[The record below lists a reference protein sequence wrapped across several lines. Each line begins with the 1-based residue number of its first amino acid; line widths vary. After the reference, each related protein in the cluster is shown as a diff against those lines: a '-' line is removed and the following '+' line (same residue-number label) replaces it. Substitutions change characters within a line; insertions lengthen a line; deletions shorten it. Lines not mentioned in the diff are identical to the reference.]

1 MKRLSLLA
9 VSMLLTC
16 TLFAADIFLR
26 GSVNGW
32 GASGDFKFAT
42 SDNVVYTLEKSF
54 DLFGE
59 FKFGD
64 ANWGDYNYGSGGG
77 AVELDTPLK
86 LAPGGGNFNCGS
98 NSYKVTKI
106 VLNLSENSATIYGEG
121 GELEITSWTVCGSA
135 AVMGSEF
142 DPTDTSNDMVFV
154 GGVYQLQKKGVAL
167 AADAIYE
174 YKFTGNHAWGVGQYP
189 ESMENLEFTVS
200 ADGTYNVTFSWNPAT
215 KEHGVVP
222 ESVTPPTPPVE
233 FDSYMVVGDGELFKL
248 DWAPFPAPFDAEFTL
263 ATTDGIHYSKTVD
276 KVQLNTPGTFAYGF
290 SKNSSYTDILFKDK
304 SHTVTIKEAGV
315 YSIAVAL
322 TVEPGEEPEA
332 KALLT
337 KVDPG
342 TTYYIAGNGDAVT
355 DWCCGKNWD
364 AAGCPMEAGYFTRDL
379 PAGEYEFKITDG
391 TGNNNWGYD
400 AVDATQSTAGYT
412 DNAGNIAFT
421 LDKYSTVAVKFDG
434 SKIILQW
441 TAKDEP
447 VPPVQDTWTLVGD
460 MPPFPVAWTAIPA
473 FDLQTTDGVI
483 YTLVA
488 DDVDMPVETFQYG
501 FRKNHTEEYAP
512 LAEKYTAKLT
522 DGTGN
527 YKVEITIDFSATP
540 VVPQVEFTKNVAPVV
555 YDYYIAGDGSAE
567 TGWTCGLFWQADGCG
582 MADGAYAAKVPAG
595 TYSFKVTQGDWDKDS
610 FGYES
615 VDATASTPGYV
626 NAGGNV
632 QFTVSAEA
640 NIGVTFNGTAIVL
653 TSDVP
658 FGEATIKTWTIAGQE
673 ELMGVFWDP
682 KVESNDMAKDGDVYK
697 LTRSNVSLA
706 AGEYQYKA
714 CANHSW
720 NIATVPADDSNM
732 ILAIDEDGVYTVVF
746 TLDADKA
753 KLSATATKQVVV
765 FDTWTLVGDM
775 PPFPVAWTAIPA
787 FDLQTTDGVIYTLV
801 ADDVDMTVDKFQYG
815 FRKNHTDEY
824 APLEA
829 KYTATLA
836 EGTGSYKVEITLDF
850 TVATDPKVTVNFTKN
865 VTPTYDYYIA
875 GNGDG
880 LNGWTCGITWDPAG
894 CGMAEGQYAAHVQP
908 GTYEFKITNG
918 KWATE
923 GGKDWGVG
931 AVDAIKSTP
940 GYEGT
945 DNVRFSVSSEANIT
959 VSFDGTSII
968 LLSDVPFGEATITSW
983 TAVGEAGL
991 FENAWTPTD
1000 ESNDMQ
1006 FVGGVYQLV
1015 KTGLTLEA
1023 KNYLYKFT
1031 ANHTWSVSEIPSGNA
1046 TLTIAE
1052 AGTYKVTFSLN
1063 PATGEH
1069 GAVPEKETPTSADE
1083 AVEDSIYATNG
1094 TVFCSTPFEVYNLVG
1109 QNVTAQNGSLFGI
1122 YIVKTA
1128 NTVKTVSVK

>member
-32 GASGDFKFAT
+32 GASDDFKFAT

-59 FKFGD
+59 FKFAD
-64 ANWGDYNYGSGGG
+64 ANWGADNYGSGGG

-106 VLNLSENSATIYGEG
+106 VLNLLENSATIYGEG

-135 AVMGSEF
+135 AVMGTEF
-142 DPTDTSNDMVFV
+142 DPTDTSNDMEFV
-154 GGVYQLQKKGVAL
+154 GGVFQLQKKSVAL

-189 ESMENLEFTVS
+189 ESMDNLEFTVS

-215 KEHGVVP
+215 KEYGVVP
-222 ESVTPPTPPVE
+222 ESVTPPTPPVD
-233 FDSYMVVGDGELFKL
+233 FDTYILVGDKELFIF
-248 DWAPFPAPFDAEFTL
+248 DWTPSPMGTDMFTL
-263 ATTDGIHYSKTVD
+263 ETTDGIHYTKTVNG
-276 KVQLNTPGTFAYGF
+276 VPLNVTGTFAYGF
-290 SKNSSYTDILFKDK
+290 SKNGSTTDIIFKDK
-304 SHTVTIKEAGV
+304 SQTVTIEEAAT
-315 YSIAVAL
+315 YNITVAL
-322 TVEPGEEPEA
+322 TVAPGEEPEA
-332 KALLT
+332 QAELT
-337 KVDPG
+337 KVLPG
-342 TTYYIAGNGDAVT
+342 TTYYIAGNGDAET
-355 DWCCGKNWD
+355 DWCCGASWTAN
-364 AAGCPMEAGYFTRDL
+364 GCPMESGYFTRDL
-379 PAGEYEFKITDG
+379 PAGEYKFKITDG
-391 TGNNNWGYD
+391 TWDNNWGYD
-400 AVDATQSTAGYT
+400 AVDAAQSTAGYT
-412 DNAGNIAFT
+412 FDADGNVVFT
-421 LDKYSTVAVKFDG
+421 LETLSAVAVKFDG
-434 SKIILQW
+434 SKIALQW

-447 VPPVQDTWTLVGD
+447 VPG
-460 MPPFPVAWTAIPA
+460 
-473 FDLQTTDGVI
+473 
-483 YTLVA
+483 
-488 DDVDMPVETFQYG
+488 
-501 FRKNHTEEYAP
+501 
-512 LAEKYTAKLT
+512 
-522 DGTGN
+522 
-527 YKVEITIDFSATP
+527 
-540 VVPQVEFTKNVAPVV
+540 
-555 YDYYIAGDGSAE
+555 
-567 TGWTCGLFWQADGCG
+567 
-582 MADGAYAAKVPAG
+582 
-595 TYSFKVTQGDWDKDS
+595 
-610 FGYES
+610 
-615 VDATASTPGYV
+615 
-626 NAGGNV
+626 
-632 QFTVSAEA
+632 
-640 NIGVTFNGTAIVL
+640 
-653 TSDVP
+653 
-658 FGEATIKTWTIAGQE
+658 
-673 ELMGVFWDP
+673 
-682 KVESNDMAKDGDVYK
+682 
-697 LTRSNVSLA
+697 
-706 AGEYQYKA
+706 
-714 CANHSW
+714 
-720 NIATVPADDSNM
+720 
-732 ILAIDEDGVYTVVF
+732 
-746 TLDADKA
+746 
-753 KLSATATKQVVV
+753 

-775 PPFPVAWTAIPA
+775 PPFPAAWTVEPA
-787 FDLQTTDGVIYTLV
+787 FDLTTTDGVVYTLV

-815 FRKNHTDEY
+815 FRKNHTEDF

-880 LNGWTCGITWDPAG
+880 LNGWTCGITWVADG

-908 GTYEFKITNG
+908 GTYEFKVTDG
-918 KWATE
+918 TWDKT
-923 GGKDWGVG
+923 WGIES
-931 AVDAIKSTP
+931 VDATQSTP

-945 DNVRFSVSSEANIT
+945 DNVKFSVSSEANIT

-1023 KNYLYKFT
+1023 KDYLYKFT

-1063 PATGEH
+1063 PATGEYN
-1069 GAVPEKETPTSADE
+1069 AVPEKEVDPGFDTWTLVGDMPPFPAAWDATMTAFDLATEDGITYTLSAQTEFTVTEFEYGFRKNHTEEYAPLQEKYTATLAEGTGEYQVDIMLDFTVASDPDVKVVFTKVPEPPVTGVTVNVEVPEGTPSCFFYGDFSGNTFVEMTKVDNTHYTISFPDKSPEEVGWGYKFCWESNNWNTQAEPETTYDITDGTMCVVLGWRTQPGTEYKYTTYNDWQVRTDWNGEWDDTWLTLTPNGDGTFSGLGAWGTGTGVNLASNDGPVKKDWYAADDADITIEPGLAVGTQVRITLTVISDDQVNILVENADPTSADE
-1083 AVEDSIYATNG
+1083 AVEDAIYANNG
-1094 TVFCSTPFEVYNLVG
+1094 TVYCNAPFEIYNLVG
-1109 QNVTAQNGSLFGI
+1109 QNVTSQNGTLNGVF
-1122 YIVKTA
+1122 IVKTA
-1128 NTVKTVSVK
+1128 NMVKTVLVK

>member
-32 GASGDFKFAT
+32 GASDDFKFAT

-64 ANWGDYNYGSGGG
+64 ANWGADNYGSGGG

-106 VLNLSENSATIYGEG
+106 VLNLLENSATIYGEG

-154 GGVYQLQKKGVAL
+154 GGVYQLQKKSVAL

-215 KEHGVVP
+215 KKYGVVP
-222 ESVTPPTPPVE
+222 ESVTPPTPPVD
-233 FDSYMVVGDGELFKL
+233 FDTYILVGDAALFYV
-248 DWAPFPAPFDAEFTL
+248 DWTPSPIGVDRFTL
-263 ATTDGIHYSKTVD
+263 ETTDGINYSKSVNNVPIS
-276 KVQLNTPGTFAYGF
+276 KAGTFAYGF
-290 SKNSSYTDILFKDK
+290 SKNGSTTDILFKDK
-304 SHTVTIKEAGV
+304 TKTVTIEEAGTYNV
-315 YSIAVAL
+315 SVSLIVA
-322 TVEPGEEPEA
+322 PGEKPDAEA
-332 KALLT
+332 ILT
-337 KVDPG
+337 KVVEPK
-342 TTYYIAGNGDAVT
+342 YYIAGNGDATT

-364 AAGCPMEAGYFTRDL
+364 EKGCPMEAGYFTRDL
-379 PAGEYEFKITDG
+379 PAGTYMFKITDG
-391 TGNNNWGYD
+391 TWDKNWGYD
-400 AVDATQSTAGYT
+400 AVDPSQSTPGYDT
-412 DNAGNIAFT
+412 DTDGNVVFT
-421 LDKYSTVAVKFDG
+421 LAEYSTVAVNFDG
-434 SKIILQW
+434 SKIALQW
-441 TAKDEP
+441 IKKDEP
-447 VPPVQDTWTLVGD
+447 VVFDTWTLVGD
-460 MPPFPVAWTAIPA
+460 MPPFPAAWDATMTA

-512 LAEKYTAKLT
+512 LEEKYKVSLAE
-522 DGTGN
+522 GVGN
-527 YKVEITIDFSATP
+527 YKVQITLDFTDATN
-540 VVPQVEFTKNVAPVV
+540 PQVDVKFTKNVTPT

-775 PPFPVAWTAIPA
+775 PPFPAAWTVEPA
-787 FDLQTTDGVIYTLV
+787 FDLQTTDGVVYTLV

-815 FRKNHTDEY
+815 FRKNHTEDF

-836 EGTGSYKVEITLDF
+836 EGTGSYKVEITIDF
-850 TVATDPKVTVNFTKN
+850 SATPVVPQVEFTKN
-865 VTPTYDYYIA
+865 PEPPV
-875 GNGDG
+875 G
-880 LNGWTCGITWDPAG
+880 GITVNVTVPANTPACFFYGEMSGNTFVEMTKVDDTHYTTKFADKESIGWGYLFCWESGNFSTKNTGGDFTDEPVDGVINVEVVGWETEPGTEYKYTTYTDWQVRTDWNGSWDPETWLTLTPNVDG
-894 CGMAEGQYAAHVQP
+894 TFSGLGEWGTGEGVNLASNDGPVKKNWYAANDPDITIEP
-908 GTYEFKITNG
+908 GLE
-918 KWATE
+918 
-923 GGKDWGVG
+923 VG
-931 AVDAIKSTP
+931 TQVRFTLTVISD
-940 GYEGT
+940 
-945 DNVRFSVSSEANIT
+945 DNVNIL
-959 VSFDGTSII
+959 V
-968 LLSDVPFGEATITSW
+968 
-983 TAVGEAGL
+983 
-991 FENAWTPTD
+991 ENA
-1000 ESNDMQ
+1000 N
-1006 FVGGVYQLV
+1006 
-1015 KTGLTLEA
+1015 
-1023 KNYLYKFT
+1023 
-1031 ANHTWSVSEIPSGNA
+1031 
-1046 TLTIAE
+1046 
-1052 AGTYKVTFSLN
+1052 
-1063 PATGEH
+1063 
-1069 GAVPEKETPTSADE
+1069 PTSADE

>member
-154 GGVYQLQKKGVAL
+154 GGVYQLQKKSVAL

-263 ATTDGIHYSKTVD
+263 ATTDGIHYSKSVNNVPIS
-276 KVQLNTPGTFAYGF
+276 KAGTFAYGF
-290 SKNSSYTDILFKDK
+290 SKNGSTTDILFKDK

-412 DNAGNIAFT
+412 DNAGNIA
-421 LDKYSTVAVKFDG
+421 
-434 SKIILQW
+434 
-441 TAKDEP
+441 
-447 VPPVQDTWTLVGD
+447 
-460 MPPFPVAWTAIPA
+460 
-473 FDLQTTDGVI
+473 
-483 YTLVA
+483 
-488 DDVDMPVETFQYG
+488 
-501 FRKNHTEEYAP
+501 
-512 LAEKYTAKLT
+512 
-522 DGTGN
+522 
-527 YKVEITIDFSATP
+527 
-540 VVPQVEFTKNVAPVV
+540 
-555 YDYYIAGDGSAE
+555 
-567 TGWTCGLFWQADGCG
+567 
-582 MADGAYAAKVPAG
+582 
-595 TYSFKVTQGDWDKDS
+595 
-610 FGYES
+610 
-615 VDATASTPGYV
+615 
-626 NAGGNV
+626 
-632 QFTVSAEA
+632 
-640 NIGVTFNGTAIVL
+640 
-653 TSDVP
+653 
-658 FGEATIKTWTIAGQE
+658 
-673 ELMGVFWDP
+673 
-682 KVESNDMAKDGDVYK
+682 
-697 LTRSNVSLA
+697 
-706 AGEYQYKA
+706 
-714 CANHSW
+714 
-720 NIATVPADDSNM
+720 
-732 ILAIDEDGVYTVVF
+732 
-746 TLDADKA
+746 
-753 KLSATATKQVVV
+753 
-765 FDTWTLVGDM
+765 
-775 PPFPVAWTAIPA
+775 
-787 FDLQTTDGVIYTLV
+787 
-801 ADDVDMTVDKFQYG
+801 
-815 FRKNHTDEY
+815 
-824 APLEA
+824 
-829 KYTATLA
+829 
-836 EGTGSYKVEITLDF
+836 
-850 TVATDPKVTVNFTKN
+850 
-865 VTPTYDYYIA
+865 
-875 GNGDG
+875 
-880 LNGWTCGITWDPAG
+880 
-894 CGMAEGQYAAHVQP
+894 
-908 GTYEFKITNG
+908 
-918 KWATE
+918 
-923 GGKDWGVG
+923 
-931 AVDAIKSTP
+931 
-940 GYEGT
+940 
-945 DNVRFSVSSEANIT
+945 
-959 VSFDGTSII
+959 
-968 LLSDVPFGEATITSW
+968 
-983 TAVGEAGL
+983 
-991 FENAWTPTD
+991 
-1000 ESNDMQ
+1000 
-1006 FVGGVYQLV
+1006 
-1015 KTGLTLEA
+1015 
-1023 KNYLYKFT
+1023 
-1031 ANHTWSVSEIPSGNA
+1031 
-1046 TLTIAE
+1046 
-1052 AGTYKVTFSLN
+1052 
-1063 PATGEH
+1063 
-1069 GAVPEKETPTSADE
+1069 
-1083 AVEDSIYATNG
+1083 
-1094 TVFCSTPFEVYNLVG
+1094 
-1109 QNVTAQNGSLFGI
+1109 
-1122 YIVKTA
+1122 
-1128 NTVKTVSVK
+1128 

>member
-106 VLNLSENSATIYGEG
+106 VLNLLENSATIYGEG

-154 GGVYQLQKKGVAL
+154 GGVYQLQKKSVAL

-215 KEHGVVP
+215 KVCGVVP
-222 ESVTPPTPPVE
+222 ESVTPPTPPVD
-233 FDSYMVVGDGELFKL
+233 FDTYILVGDAALFYV
-248 DWAPFPAPFDAEFTL
+248 DWTPSPIGVDRFTL
-263 ATTDGIHYSKTVD
+263 ETTDGINYSKSVNNVPIS
-276 KVQLNTPGTFAYGF
+276 KAGTFAYGF
-290 SKNSSYTDILFKDK
+290 SKNGSTTDVLFKEDR
-304 SHTVTIKEAGV
+304 SHTVTVEAATYNISV
-315 YSIAVAL
+315 VL
-322 TVEPGEEPEA
+322 TVVPGEEPVAEA
-332 KALLT
+332 ELT
-337 KVDPG
+337 KVTPG
-342 TTYYIAGNGDAVT
+342 TVYYIAGNGTAET
-355 DWCCGKNWD
+355 DWCCGFSWNEK
-364 AAGCPMEAGYFTRDL
+364 GCPMEDGYFTRDL
-379 PAGEYEFKITDG
+379 PAGKYMFKITDG
-391 TGNNNWGYD
+391 TWNNSWGYD
-400 AVDATQSTAGYT
+400 AVDPSQSTPGYDT
-412 DNAGNIAFT
+412 DTDGNVVFT
-421 LDKYSTVAVKFDG
+421 LAEYSTVAVNFDG
-434 SKIILQW
+434 SKITLQW
-441 TAKDEP
+441 IKKDEP
-447 VPPVQDTWTLVGD
+447 VVFDTWTLVGD
-460 MPPFPVAWTAIPA
+460 MPPFPAAWDATMTA
-473 FDLQTTDGVI
+473 FDLQTTDGVV

-488 DDVDMPVETFQYG
+488 DDVDMTVDKFQYG
-501 FRKNHTEEYAP
+501 FRKNHTEDFAP
-512 LAEKYTAKLT
+512 LEAKYTATLAE
-522 DGTGN
+522 GTGS
-527 YKVEITIDFSATP
+527 YKVEITLDFTVATDP
-540 VVPQVEFTKNVAPVV
+540 KVTVNFTKNVTPT

-775 PPFPVAWTAIPA
+775 PPFPAAWTVEPA

-801 ADDVDMTVDKFQYG
+801 ADDVDMPVETFQYG
-815 FRKNHTDEY
+815 FRKNHTEEY
-824 APLEA
+824 APLEE
-829 KYTATLA
+829 KYKVSLA

>member
-32 GASGDFKFAT
+32 GASDDFKFAT

-59 FKFGD
+59 FKFAD
-64 ANWGDYNYGSGGG
+64 ANWGADNYGSGGG

-106 VLNLSENSATIYGEG
+106 VLNLLENSATIYGEG

-135 AVMGSEF
+135 AVMGTEF
-142 DPTDTSNDMVFV
+142 DPTDTSNDMEFV
-154 GGVYQLQKKGVAL
+154 GGVFQLQKKSVAL

-189 ESMENLEFTVS
+189 ESMDNLEFTVS

-215 KEHGVVP
+215 KEYGVVP
-222 ESVTPPTPPVE
+222 ESVTPPTPPVD
-233 FDSYMVVGDGELFKL
+233 FDTYILVGDKELFVF
-248 DWAPFPAPFDAEFTL
+248 DWTPSPMGTDMFTL
-263 ATTDGIHYSKTVD
+263 ETTDGIHYTKTVNG
-276 KVQLNTPGTFAYGF
+276 VPLNVTGTFAYGF
-290 SKNSSYTDILFKDK
+290 SKNGSTTDIIFKDK
-304 SHTVTIKEAGV
+304 SQTVTIEEAAT
-315 YSIAVAL
+315 YNITVAL
-322 TVEPGEEPEA
+322 TVAPGEEPEA
-332 KALLT
+332 QAELT
-337 KVDPG
+337 KVTPG
-342 TTYYIAGNGDAVT
+342 TTYYIAGNGDAET
-355 DWCCGKNWD
+355 DWCCGASWTAN
-364 AAGCPMEAGYFTRDL
+364 GCPMESGYFTRDL
-379 PAGEYEFKITDG
+379 PAGEYKFKITDG
-391 TGNNNWGYD
+391 TWDNNWGYD
-400 AVDATQSTAGYT
+400 AVDAAQSTAGYT
-412 DNAGNIAFT
+412 SDADGNVVFT
-421 LDKYSTVAVKFDG
+421 LETLSAVAVKFDG
-434 SKIILQW
+434 SKIALQW

-447 VPPVQDTWTLVGD
+447 VPG
-460 MPPFPVAWTAIPA
+460 
-473 FDLQTTDGVI
+473 
-483 YTLVA
+483 
-488 DDVDMPVETFQYG
+488 
-501 FRKNHTEEYAP
+501 
-512 LAEKYTAKLT
+512 
-522 DGTGN
+522 
-527 YKVEITIDFSATP
+527 
-540 VVPQVEFTKNVAPVV
+540 
-555 YDYYIAGDGSAE
+555 
-567 TGWTCGLFWQADGCG
+567 
-582 MADGAYAAKVPAG
+582 
-595 TYSFKVTQGDWDKDS
+595 
-610 FGYES
+610 
-615 VDATASTPGYV
+615 
-626 NAGGNV
+626 
-632 QFTVSAEA
+632 
-640 NIGVTFNGTAIVL
+640 
-653 TSDVP
+653 
-658 FGEATIKTWTIAGQE
+658 
-673 ELMGVFWDP
+673 
-682 KVESNDMAKDGDVYK
+682 
-697 LTRSNVSLA
+697 
-706 AGEYQYKA
+706 
-714 CANHSW
+714 
-720 NIATVPADDSNM
+720 
-732 ILAIDEDGVYTVVF
+732 
-746 TLDADKA
+746 
-753 KLSATATKQVVV
+753 

-775 PPFPVAWTAIPA
+775 PPFPAAWTVEPA
-787 FDLQTTDGVIYTLV
+787 FDLTTTDGVVYTLV

-815 FRKNHTDEY
+815 FRKNHTEDF

-880 LNGWTCGITWDPAG
+880 LNGWTCGITWVADG

-908 GTYEFKITNG
+908 GTYEFKVTDG
-918 KWATE
+918 TWDKT
-923 GGKDWGVG
+923 WGIES
-931 AVDAIKSTP
+931 VDATKSTP

-945 DNVRFSVSSEANIT
+945 DNVKFSVSSEANIT

-1023 KNYLYKFT
+1023 KDYLYKFT

-1063 PATGEH
+1063 PATGEYNAVPEKEVDPGFDTWTLVGDMPPFPAAWDATMTAFDLQTTDGVVYTLVADDVDMPVAQFQYGFRKNH
-1069 GAVPEKETPTSADE
+1069 TDEYAPLEAKYTATLAEGVGNYKVQITLDFTDATNPQVDVQFTKNVTPTYDYYIAGNGWTCDLTWIADGCGMAEGQYKAHVQPGTYEFKVTDGTWDNTWGIESVDATQSTPGYEGTDNVKFSVSSEANITVSFDGTSIILLSDVPFGEATITSWTAVGEAGLFENAWTPTDESNDMQFVGGVYQLVKTGLTLEAKDYLYKFTANHTWNVSEIPSGNATLTIAEAGTYKVTFSLNPATGEYNAVPEKETPTSADE
-1083 AVEDSIYATNG
+1083 AVEDSIYATSG
-1094 TVFCSTPFEVYNLVG
+1094 TVYCSTPFEVYNLVG

>member
-32 GASGDFKFAT
+32 GASDDFKFAT

-106 VLNLSENSATIYGEG
+106 VLNLLENSATIYGEG

-460 MPPFPVAWTAIPA
+460 MPPFPAAWTVEPA
-473 FDLQTTDGVI
+473 FDLQTTDGV
-483 YTLVA
+483 V
-488 DDVDMPVETFQYG
+488 
-501 FRKNHTEEYAP
+501 
-512 LAEKYTAKLT
+512 
-522 DGTGN
+522 
-527 YKVEITIDFSATP
+527 
-540 VVPQVEFTKNVAPVV
+540 
-555 YDYYIAGDGSAE
+555 
-567 TGWTCGLFWQADGCG
+567 
-582 MADGAYAAKVPAG
+582 
-595 TYSFKVTQGDWDKDS
+595 
-610 FGYES
+610 
-615 VDATASTPGYV
+615 
-626 NAGGNV
+626 
-632 QFTVSAEA
+632 
-640 NIGVTFNGTAIVL
+640 
-653 TSDVP
+653 
-658 FGEATIKTWTIAGQE
+658 
-673 ELMGVFWDP
+673 
-682 KVESNDMAKDGDVYK
+682 
-697 LTRSNVSLA
+697 
-706 AGEYQYKA
+706 
-714 CANHSW
+714 
-720 NIATVPADDSNM
+720 
-732 ILAIDEDGVYTVVF
+732 
-746 TLDADKA
+746 
-753 KLSATATKQVVV
+753 
-765 FDTWTLVGDM
+765 
-775 PPFPVAWTAIPA
+775 
-787 FDLQTTDGVIYTLV
+787 YTLV

-815 FRKNHTDEY
+815 FRKNHTEDF

-1128 NTVKTVSVK
+1128 NAVKTISVK

>member
-9 VSMLLTC
+9 VSVLLTC

-32 GASGDFKFAT
+32 GASDDFKFAT

-59 FKFGD
+59 FKFAD
-64 ANWGDYNYGSGGG
+64 ANWGPDNYGSGGG
-77 AVELDTPLK
+77 AVELETPLK
-86 LAPGGGNFNCGS
+86 LVAGGGNFNCGS

-106 VLNLSENSATIYGEG
+106 VLNLLENSATIYGEG

-135 AVMGSEF
+135 AVMGTEF
-142 DPTDTSNDMVFV
+142 DPTDTSNDMEFV
-154 GGVYQLQKKGVAL
+154 GGVYQLQKKSVAL

-174 YKFTGNHAWGVGQYP
+174 YKFTGNHAWGVGQFP

-200 ADGTYNVTFSWNPAT
+200 ADGTYNVTFYWNPAT
-215 KEHGVVP
+215 KEYDVIP
-222 ESVTPPTPPVE
+222 TSVTPPIE
-233 FDSYMVVGDGELFKL
+233 FDSYIVVGDAALFYV
-248 DWAPFPAPFDAEFTL
+248 DWTPSPIGVEYFTL
-263 ATTDGIHYSKTVD
+263 ETTDGIHYTKTVENVPI
-276 KVQLNTPGTFAYGF
+276 KTAGTFAYGF
-290 SKNSSYTDILFKDK
+290 SKNGSTTEILFKDK
-304 SHTVTIKEAGV
+304 SQTVTVYEAGA
-315 YSIAVAL
+315 YNIAVSL
-322 TVEPGEEPEA
+322 TVAPGEEPKAEA
-332 KALLT
+332 ILT
-337 KVDPG
+337 KVAPG
-342 TTYYIAGNGDAVT
+342 TTYYITGNGDAET
-355 DWCCGKNWD
+355 DWCCGESWNP
-364 AAGCPMEAGYFTRDL
+364 AGCAMESGYFTRDL
-379 PAGEYEFKITDG
+379 PAGEYKFKITQGDWVKQS
-391 TGNNNWGYD
+391 WGYD
-400 AVDATQSTAGYT
+400 AVDAAQSTAGYT
-412 DNAGNIAFT
+412 SDADGNVVFT
-421 LDKYSTVAVKFDG
+421 LETLSAVAVKFDG
-434 SKIILQW
+434 SKIALQW

-447 VPPVQDTWTLVGD
+447 VPGFDTWTLVGD
-460 MPPFPVAWTAIPA
+460 MPPFPAAWTVEPA
-473 FDLQTTDGVI
+473 FDLQTTDGVV

-488 DDVDMPVETFQYG
+488 DDVDMTVDKFQYG

-512 LAEKYTAKLT
+512 LAEKYTANLT
-522 DGTGN
+522 EGTGN
-527 YKVEITIDFSATP
+527 YKVEIALDFTDAADP
-540 VVPQVEFTKNVAPVV
+540 KVEVQFTKKGEPVT

-775 PPFPVAWTAIPA
+775 PPFPKSWTILPG
-787 FDLQTTDGVIYTLV
+787 FDLQTEDGKIYTLS
-801 ADDVDMTVDKFQYG
+801 AETEFTVTEFEYG
-815 FRKNHTDEY
+815 FRKNYTEEY
-824 APLEA
+824 APLAE

-836 EGTGSYKVEITLDF
+836 EGTGEYKVDIALDF
-850 TVATDPKVTVNFTKN
+850 TDAAVPKVSVKFTKIPEPVVTGITVNVTVPDGTPACFFYGDMSGNTFVEMTKVDDTHYTTKFEDKESIGWGYLFCWESGNFSTQNTGGNFKDEPVDGVINVEVVGWVTEPGTEYKYTTYTDWKVKSDWNGDWDTAEWLTLTNVSDGVFEGEAAWGTGPGVNLGSESGPVKKDWYPAGDPALTIEEGLAVGQAVKITLTVVDDEN
-865 VTPTYDYYIA
+865 VTINVA
-875 GNGDG
+875 
-880 LNGWTCGITWDPAG
+880 
-894 CGMAEGQYAAHVQP
+894 
-908 GTYEFKITNG
+908 
-918 KWATE
+918 
-923 GGKDWGVG
+923 
-931 AVDAIKSTP
+931 DA
-940 GYEGT
+940 
-945 DNVRFSVSSEANIT
+945 N
-959 VSFDGTSII
+959 
-968 LLSDVPFGEATITSW
+968 
-983 TAVGEAGL
+983 
-991 FENAWTPTD
+991 
-1000 ESNDMQ
+1000 
-1006 FVGGVYQLV
+1006 
-1015 KTGLTLEA
+1015 
-1023 KNYLYKFT
+1023 
-1031 ANHTWSVSEIPSGNA
+1031 
-1046 TLTIAE
+1046 
-1052 AGTYKVTFSLN
+1052 
-1063 PATGEH
+1063 
-1069 GAVPEKETPTSADE
+1069 PTSADE
-1083 AVEDSIYATNG
+1083 AVEDAIYANNG
-1094 TVFCSTPFEVYNLVG
+1094 TVYCNAPFEIYNLVG
-1109 QNVTAQNGSLFGI
+1109 QNVTSQNGTLNGVF
-1122 YIVKTA
+1122 IVKTA
-1128 NTVKTVSVK
+1128 NMVKTVLVK